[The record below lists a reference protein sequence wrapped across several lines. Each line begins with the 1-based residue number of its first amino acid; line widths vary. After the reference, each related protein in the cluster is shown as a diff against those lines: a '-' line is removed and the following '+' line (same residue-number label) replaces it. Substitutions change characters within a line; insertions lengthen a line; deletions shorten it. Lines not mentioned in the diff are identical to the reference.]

1 MNQNEKKSNVI
12 DITERVAQPDHS
24 QRLKNLK
31 VRLDLEQA
39 KIAISTSLLSIVLLV
54 TLANNNLLVS
64 SVRPTQADNLDR
76 ASRGIASVSS
86 VSEIVPS
93 AEENQKMVRDLS
105 RRALSATASIG
116 HKPTSVEKLAF
127 GVLEGKYAIR
137 LQNGKLSDI
146 EFNRGEVAGQDP
158 KQIDDFKSFLET
170 QRDLLPVA
178 FEKTLKVGTSQVGA
192 DRVETF
198 ELVNQ
203 VSMPLAKV
211 QFTIDSEG
219 RMLAMK
225 VAMLKL
231 ASK

>member
-1 MNQNEKKSNVI
+1 MKKNNVI
-12 DITERVAQPDHS
+12 DITERVSQPDHNS
-24 QRLKNLK
+24 RLKNLK

-64 SVRPTQADNLDR
+64 NVRPTTADNFDR

-86 VSEIVPS
+86 VSEIIPN
-93 AEENQKMVRDLS
+93 AEENQKMVRELS
-105 RRALSATASIG
+105 RRALSATASVG
-116 HKPTSVEKLAF
+116 QKPTSIESLAF

-137 LQNGKLSDI
+137 LQNGKLSEI
-146 EFNRGEVAGQDP
+146 EFNTGEVAGQDP

-178 FEKTLKVGTSQVGA
+178 FDKSLKVGTDQVGQA
-192 DRVETF
+192 RVETF

-211 QFTIDSEG
+211 QFTTDSEG
-219 RMLAMK
+219 RLLTMK
-225 VAMLKL
+225 VAMLKV